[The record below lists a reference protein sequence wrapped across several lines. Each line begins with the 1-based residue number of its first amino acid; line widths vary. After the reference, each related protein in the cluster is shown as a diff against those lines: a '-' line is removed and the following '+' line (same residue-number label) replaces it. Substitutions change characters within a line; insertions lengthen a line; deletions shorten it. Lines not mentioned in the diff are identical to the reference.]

1 MRARSWPAVLTLAAL
16 LAAPAAQADPV
27 GRYVYLSPFAGYTLF
42 DGDFRFPQAV
52 PLKDNP
58 QFGVRLGYQRGSLL
72 AFELAGGVVPTT
84 DDIPDGANS
93 SFAHLTGNIVVSPW
107 AGRMGGPFVF
117 VGMGGGR
124 FDATVPSI
132 ASNGRTTMDQGLL
145 DFGAGIRLW
154 LTDAVGLRLEA
165 RNSRWLP
172 KDAPG
177 NPDASHITLG
187 GGLVLALGAKARD
200 TDDDGV
206 PDSRD
211 VCADTPKGARVDAKG
226 CPIDSDSD
234 AVFDG
239 LDQCEGTP
247 KGCKVDAKGCPVDS
261 DGDGVCDGLDQCADT
276 PRGAKVDPT
285 GCPLDSDGDAVFDGL
300 DQCEGTPKGCKVDER
315 GCPVDSDGD
324 GVCDGLDQ
332 CADTP
337 KGLEVDVNGCPIEV
351 IEKETELLDTGKIR
365 LQDVNFET
373 GKADLL
379 PGADSTL
386 DVVGIV
392 LQRWPQLRIE
402 IGGHTDARGSAAAN
416 RTLSEARAQAVLE
429 YLAKKFPDLKPEQF
443 SVQGYGEDR
452 PIAPNTTPEGMA
464 KNRRVE
470 FVVLNKDVLKK
481 EIEHRRLLKEGE
493 TVPDSLRAPVQP
505 DTSSRQ

>member
-1 MRARSWPAVLTLAAL
+1 MRARSWPAVLALAAL

-42 DGDFRFPQAV
+42 DGDFRFPQTA
-52 PLKDNP
+52 PLKDAP

-72 AFELAGGVVPTT
+72 AFELAGGMVPTT
-84 DDIPDGANS
+84 DDTQDGANT
-93 SFAHLTGNIVVSPW
+93 SFSHLTGNVVVSPW

-117 VGMGGGR
+117 LGMGGGR

-132 ASNGRTTMDQGLL
+132 TSSGRVRQDQGLL
-145 DFGAGIRLW
+145 DFGAGLKLW

-172 KDAPG
+172 KDAAG
-177 NPDASHITLG
+177 SPDVNHFTLG

-211 VCADTPKGARVDAKG
+211 ACADTPKGARVDAKG
-226 CPIDSDSD
+226 CPIDSDGD
-234 AVFDG
+234 AVYDG
-239 LDQCEGTP
+239 LDQCEGTT
-247 KGCKVDAKGCPVDS
+247 KGCKVDEKGCPVDS

-276 PRGAKVDPT
+276 PR
-285 GCPLDSDGDAVFDGL
+285 
-300 DQCEGTPKGCKVDER
+300 
-315 GCPVDSDGD
+315 
-324 GVCDGLDQ
+324 
-332 CADTP
+332 
-337 KGLEVDVNGCPIEV
+337 GLEVDVNGCPIEV

-379 PGADSTL
+379 PGADTTL

-392 LQRWPQLRIE
+392 LRRWPELRIE
-402 IGGHTDARGSAAAN
+402 IGGHTDARGGAADN
-416 RTLSEARAQAVLE
+416 RKLSEARAQAVLD
-429 YLAKKFPDLKPEQF
+429 YLAKKFPELKPEQF
-443 SVQGYGEDR
+443 TVQGYGEDR

-493 TVPDSLRAPVQP
+493 TVPDSLRTPAQP
-505 DTSSRQ
+505 DTSGNR